1 MDDLAERLRQIRE
14 QMGLTQAELVKRAR
28 LRHQSTIGNLEN
40 RYQRGTTSLPAI
52 AEALG
57 VESTWL
63 QTGKGPKHAPG
74 KSLVEGV
81 YVTDPVILQVVKA
94 MEAAPAPFREA
105 MVREAEKSRSAIN
118 NKKLLT

>member
-1 MDDLAERLRQIRE
+1 MSTFFCSFGAGQF
-14 QMGLTQAELVKRAR
+14 
-28 LRHQSTIGNLEN
+28 HQSTIGNLEN

-105 MVREAEKSRSAIN
+105 MVREAEKLRELAD
-118 NKKLLT
+118 KLKPPADSQ